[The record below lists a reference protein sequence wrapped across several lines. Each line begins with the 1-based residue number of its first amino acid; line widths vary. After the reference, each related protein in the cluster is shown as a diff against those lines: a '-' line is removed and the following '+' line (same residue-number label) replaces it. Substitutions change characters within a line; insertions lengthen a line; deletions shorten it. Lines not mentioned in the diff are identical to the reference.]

1 MTVLPKK
8 GGLKQRATACK
19 GQVVAPEEAVETD
32 EATAAFVR
40 ERALAAVVTNLVPT
54 PFVMLPFVLL
64 IGALLRADLSTSR
77 LSWWLAMTVV
87 STVFLLVGL
96 YRYYTQTSIS

>member
-1 MTVLPKK
+1 M
-8 GGLKQRATACK
+8 
-19 GQVVAPEEAVETD
+19 APEEAIEAD

-64 IGALLRADLSTSR
+64 ISALMRAELSMSR
-77 LSWWLAMTVV
+77 LSWWLIVAVV
-87 STVFLLVGL
+87 STVLILLGPQ
-96 YRYYTQTSIS
+96 YRGRRS